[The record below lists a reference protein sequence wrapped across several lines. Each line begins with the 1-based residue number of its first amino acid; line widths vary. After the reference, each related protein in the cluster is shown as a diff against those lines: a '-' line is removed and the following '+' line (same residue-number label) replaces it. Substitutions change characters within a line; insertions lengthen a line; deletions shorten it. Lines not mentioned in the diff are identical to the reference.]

1 MTFEIVAYE
10 KPDGTVPYARWFA
23 RLDIQAARK
32 VQIALL
38 RLEAGNTSSIKWFSG
53 IGELKIDWG
62 PGYRVYL
69 AKEGARIIVLLGGG
83 TKAAQARD
91 IARAKA
97 LHAEFKAGKARQSK
111 PQRDIETN

>member
-1 MTFEIVAYE
+1 MAFEVVAYE

-38 RLEAGNTSSIKWFSG
+38 RLEAGNTANIKWFSG

-69 AKEGARIIVLLGGG
+69 AREGDKLIILFGGG
-83 TKAAQARD
+83 TKASQPAD

-97 LHAEFKAGKARQSK
+97 LHAELKAGSVRQAK
-111 PQRDIETN
+111 PKRDIETN